1 MKKSTVYKTLSAV
14 TGASVLLAGCA
25 PAVQSAPEAPAAPEK
40 EPGAPISATET
51 DGGVTYA
58 NGVKMRYFVGSP
70 VENLSE
76 APNVQGDFS
85 FSQDVLTPSDAI
97 FSLFG
102 TAVTGMCS
110 KPADASDTDAGKW
123 FINVGGDVK
132 QGYSATLAQ
141 LAEKKSETR
150 TMKCSCA
157 GNPAGGSAIAN
168 ADVTGVPLK
177 DVIEMAGVNEGA
189 NTLTITAEDGYQ
201 TSMPLSYALE
211 RDALLVY
218 QIGGTPLSE
227 LQNSAVQ
234 LWMPSTVAKY
244 FTRNVVD
251 VQITTEEEVPALL
264 TDAPAD
270 GELVNRPNVAILNYA
285 DGETFP
291 VGGEITFEGYA
302 DDYDKAIARVEFS
315 LDGGKSWTGY
325 DTQGA
330 TADKWVYWFFNYTP
344 EAPGTYALQ
353 VRSVT
358 ADGAVSPLASTIVF
372 SVV

>member
-1 MKKSTVYKTLSAV
+1 
-14 TGASVLLAGCA
+14 
-25 PAVQSAPEAPAAPEK
+25 
-40 EPGAPISATET
+40 
-51 DGGVTYA
+51 
-58 NGVKMRYFVGSP
+58 
-70 VENLSE
+70 
-76 APNVQGDFS
+76 
-85 FSQDVLTPSDAI
+85 
-97 FSLFG
+97 
-102 TAVTGMCS
+102 
-110 KPADASDTDAGKW
+110 
-123 FINVGGDVK
+123 
-132 QGYSATLAQ
+132 
-141 LAEKKSETR
+141 
-150 TMKCSCA
+150 
-157 GNPAGGSAIAN
+157 
-168 ADVTGVPLK
+168 
-177 DVIEMAGVNEGA
+177 MAGVNEGA

-251 VQITTEEEVPALL
+251 IQITTEEEVPALL

-372 SVV
+372 SVE